1 MGWIIFHPDYP
12 PTGGTCPVPA
22 STLASWCPRRQQ
34 IYPGESLA
42 GLLVPLLHPE
52 LFKGYDVLWFVD
64 NEAAVASLIKASSK
78 QPDVHLICQ
87 FAHALLFRLGARV
100 WFEWIDSVSNP
111 SDGLS
116 REGLADPWTAKQ
128 NWVLT
133 EFSFPSELLPAEFFA
148 SFESL
153 VS

>member
-1 MGWIIFHPDYP
+1 MSCG
-12 PTGGTCPVPA
+12 
-22 STLASWCPRRQQ
+22 Q
-34 IYPGESLA
+34 
-42 GLLVPLLHPE
+42 
-52 LFKGYDVLWFVD
+52 FVD

-78 QPDVHLICQ
+78 QPDAHLICQ
-87 FAHALLFRLGARV
+87 FAHALLFRLGAQV
-100 WFEWIDSVSNP
+100 WFEWIDSASNP

-116 REGLADPWTAKQ
+116 RDGLNDPWTSSQ

-133 EFSFPSELLPAEFFA
+133 EVVFPSELLPSDFFT